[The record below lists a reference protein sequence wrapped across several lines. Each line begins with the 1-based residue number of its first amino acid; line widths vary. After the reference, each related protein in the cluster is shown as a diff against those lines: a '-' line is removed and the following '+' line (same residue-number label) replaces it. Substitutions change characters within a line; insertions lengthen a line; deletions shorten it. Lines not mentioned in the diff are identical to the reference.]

1 MCIIAAKPAGVK
13 MPARNVIENM
23 WMHNSD
29 GAGIMYTNKGGVRIE
44 KGFMT
49 YDAFAKHLDELSKKI
64 DLDKISVVMHF
75 RITTH
80 GGTKPENC
88 HPFPVTDSIG
98 MLKKLTCDTRLGVA
112 HNGVIDI
119 TPRKDISDTMEYIAS
134 QLAPLYKGVPK
145 FYENKHLMQMV
156 SNAIDSKMA
165 FLLPSGKI

>member
-29 GAGIMYTNKGGVRIE
+29 GAGIMYTSKGGVRIE

-49 YDAFAKHLDELSKKI
+49 YDAFARHLDELSKKI

-80 GGTKPENC
+80 GGTKPGELS
-88 HPFPVTDSIG
+88 PVPGDG
-98 MLKKLTCDTRLGVA
+98 FYRDAEEA
-112 HNGVIDI
+112 HVRY
-119 TPRKDISDTMEYIAS
+119 PARRRA
-134 QLAPLYKGVPK
+134 
-145 FYENKHLMQMV
+145 
-156 SNAIDSKMA
+156 
-165 FLLPSGKI
+165 